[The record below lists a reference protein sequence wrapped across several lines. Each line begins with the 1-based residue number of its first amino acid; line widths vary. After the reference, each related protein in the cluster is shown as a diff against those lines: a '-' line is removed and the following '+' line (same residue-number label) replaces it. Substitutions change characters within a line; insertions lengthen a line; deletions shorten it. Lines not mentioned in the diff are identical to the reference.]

1 MKSLSGRLGVILIG
15 LVIFGYVEAWGTDW
29 KYYGETFKGKLFY
42 DADNITQPSKN
53 IFRVW
58 TKEVFT
64 EKGVNYLVSKLGDK
78 YKNSSNTTYLN
89 EFDCGDKKM
98 RILWIT
104 TYSKDGKVII
114 SPETASKGKEVSIS
128 TMAQKVKWSPITS
141 AGSNY
146 ETLFKI
152 LCR

>member
-1 MKSLSGRLGVILIG
+1 MGVILIG
-15 LVIFGYVEAWGTDW
+15 LAISSHAEVWGADW

-53 IFRVW
+53 ILRVW

-78 YKNSSNTTYLN
+78 YKNSSNHEYLN

-98 RILWIT
+98 RILWIA

-114 SPETASKGKEVSIS
+114 SPETVSKGKSESKEVSIS
-128 TMAQKVKWSPITS
+128 TMAQKVPWSPITS

-146 ETLFKI
+146 EALFKI